1 MTNAIKVGLVGCGG
15 RGSGA
20 ASQALAADDYTE
32 LTAVADIDQAQ
43 IDHCLQVAQSA
54 SPRSR
59 ARVKVGTR
67 HASISG
73 LDAFQKVI
81 DSKVDVVLLATPPG
95 FRPQH
100 LAACI
105 AANKH
110 VFCEKPV
117 STDAPGVRSVMQTAD
132 QAKQKNL
139 SLVAGFCWR
148 YNNMIQDTFQQVES
162 GAIGRL
168 VAYYATYYTNPVK
181 PMPPASTRPAGMSD
195 VEWQIRNWYNFVWLC
210 GDSLVEQAVHS
221 VDKIAWAMHDEPP
234 VSCVGVG
241 GRAIPAEGGNIYDH
255 FEINYL
261 YPNGVRAFMANRQ
274 IVGCYNENSDYMLG
288 TEGTCTIGKGP
299 PPRIAGKDQ
308 LDLQRAAIRHVSEG
322 ARPAVRLH
330 PQEPADERRQAHG
343 HQHPARHH
351 GPHGRL
357 HRPGSHLGPGAELDR
372 RSCSPTTWI
381 GMAASPSSR
390 APNRVSPS
398 CSNAMRTGFPLALAA
413 GILSRRERSSAD
425 RRRTPS
431 APTCARSTQRIT
443 DRQPERPRK
452 SGPYKVTIPSTT
464 VAYDMVPIPAGE
476 FTMGSPATDPR
487 TRRTNSRNTKSA
499 SMPSGCRRTK

>member
-1 MTNAIKVGLVGCGG
+1 MKNEETNSQRRDFLKTAGGAALATGFPAIIRAQTVTNAIKVGLVGSGG

-20 ASQALAADDYTE
+20 ASQALQADDYTE
-32 LTAVADIDQAQ
+32 LTAIADIEQTQ
-43 IDHCLQVAQSA
+43 IDRCLTSLKRITKTAD
-54 SPRSR
+54 
-59 ARVKVGTR
+59 RVKVETAGQYL
-67 HASISG
+67 G

-81 DSKVDVVLLATPPG
+81 DSKVDVVILTTPPG

-110 VFCEKPV
+110 VFCEKPIA
-117 STDAPGVRSVMQTAD
+117 TDAPGVRAVMATAD

-181 PMPPASTRPAGMSD
+181 PMPPAKDRPAGMSD

-221 VDKIAWAMHDEPP
+221 VDKIAWAMHDEAP

-241 GRAIPAEGGNIYDH
+241 GRTIPAEGGNIYDH

-288 TEGTCTIGKGP
+288 TDGICTIGRGP
-299 PPRIAGKDQ
+299 QPRIEGKTNWVFSGQ
-308 LDLQRAAIRHVSEG
+308 QYNMYQREHDLLFASIRKNQPMNDGKRMGTSSMLAIM
-322 ARPAVRLH
+322 
-330 PQEPADERRQAHG
+330 
-343 HQHPARHH
+343 
-351 GPHGRL
+351 GR
-357 HRPGSHLGPGAELDR
+357 
-372 RSCSPTTWI
+372 
-381 GMAASPSSR
+381 MAAYTGQQVTWDQAINSQEKLVPENLDWKGSLEVKPR
-390 APNRVSPS
+390 AEP
-398 CSNAMRTGFPLALAA
+398 G
-413 GILSRRERSSAD
+413 
-425 RRRTPS
+425 
-431 APTCARSTQRIT
+431 
-443 DRQPERPRK
+443 
-452 SGPYKVTIPSTT
+452 VTKL
-464 VAYDMVPIPAGE
+464 V
-476 FTMGSPATDPR
+476 
-487 TRRTNSRNTKSA
+487 
-499 SMPSGCRRTK
+499 